1 VLWQHAAPLN
11 LLRTVYTI
19 RKREK
24 HGSAADAP
32 LPQSAEH
39 PLEPQEYCSVAS
51 SLFCLDVFLLSLL
64 FFLFTL
70 CHCNTP
76 FYLLRTV
83 YTVRKK
89 RKTQHNNHL
98 LFLLLFL
105 SAFFVFS
112 FLSCFCSFFFLVR
125 CRFPLPLSA
134 ATPGPQHYPSTFEG

>member
-64 FFLFTL
+64 FFLSTL

-83 YTVRKK
+83 YTIRKK
-89 RKTQHNNHL
+89 RKKRSTTTTCC
-98 LFLLLFL
+98 FCYCFYLLFL
-105 SAFFVFS
+105 SLVFFLLF
-112 FLSCFCSFFFLVR
+112 FSFFFCAV
-125 CRFPLPLSA
+125 PLPA
-134 ATPGPQHYPSTFEG
+134 AAFRCHTGPTALPLHF